1 MLTSAAHYRPMP
13 RTYLKVPFS
22 QKDAA
27 KSLGAKWDATLSRW
41 YVPETIDLAPFSDWL
56 GGSLLTGAVVTQKPS
71 SASVALPATAG
82 ASLSVAK
89 TGVPLSRLLAGVA
102 SAVAAAYR
110 AGVWTTVEVTEIRAR
125 GGHVYLEL
133 SERDTNGTLI
143 AKTTG
148 TIWADTANR
157 ILPEFERATGATL
170 APGIKLLVRAKPVY
184 KPQYGLS
191 VDIDAIDPDY
201 TLGDLE
207 ARKREIRSRL
217 QADGIFDAQKL
228 LQAPWDYNAV
238 LVVAP
243 DGAAGLGDFRAESER
258 LTACGVCDFVYVS
271 SRFQGEGAAAEV
283 VAALLVA
290 LDRWM
295 ESHDANPDAVV
306 FIRGGGAVNDLAWLN
321 DYALAKLICDL
332 PVPVF
337 TGIGHERD
345 STILDEVAHTKFDTP
360 SKVITG
366 IEQVIMRRTREAN
379 DAYAFVIQAA
389 ELAVEKARAS
399 VQRFDA
405 DVRGGAGRQVE
416 LAKRKSAEHFA
427 AVKEVSVET
436 LHRARALAND
446 GVAAVRQG
454 AVQVVASAK
463 TTSKSNNDFVLER
476 AGSHVLRVR
485 AAIDGAF
492 DSMREGALRVVQD
505 AKSKSEALV
514 REITGQG
521 PAKTLGR
528 GFAMVRDAGGKPL
541 TRVGHVAPGQSIS
554 VQFSDGAV
562 GAKVEGATK

>member
-1 MLTSAAHYRPMP
+1 MLTSAAHYRAMP

-82 ASLSVAK
+82 TSLSVAK

-110 AGVWTTVEVTEIRAR
+110 AGVWTTVEVTEVRAR

-133 SERDTNGTLI
+133 AERDTNGTLI

-258 LTACGVCDFVYVS
+258 LAAFGVCEFVYVS
-271 SRFQGEGAAAEV
+271 SRFQGEGAAAEI
-283 VAALLVA
+283 VAALLAA
-290 LDRWM
+290 LDRWT
-295 ESHDANPDAVV
+295 ESHDANPDAVA
-306 FIRGGGAVNDLAWLN
+306 FIRGGGALQ
-321 DYALAKLICDL
+321 
-332 PVPVF
+332 
-337 TGIGHERD
+337 
-345 STILDEVAHTKFDTP
+345 DEVGKRVA
-360 SKVITG
+360 
-366 IEQVIMRRTREAN
+366 RR
-379 DAYAFVIQAA
+379 F
-389 ELAVEKARAS
+389 
-399 VQRFDA
+399 
-405 DVRGGAGRQVE
+405 
-416 LAKRKSAEHFA
+416 
-427 AVKEVSVET
+427 
-436 LHRARALAND
+436 
-446 GVAAVRQG
+446 
-454 AVQVVASAK
+454 
-463 TTSKSNNDFVLER
+463 
-476 AGSHVLRVR
+476 
-485 AAIDGAF
+485 
-492 DSMREGALRVVQD
+492 
-505 AKSKSEALV
+505 
-514 REITGQG
+514 
-521 PAKTLGR
+521 
-528 GFAMVRDAGGKPL
+528 
-541 TRVGHVAPGQSIS
+541 
-554 VQFSDGAV
+554 
-562 GAKVEGATK
+562 